1 MARYF
6 KTMDALIAASEEE
19 LAQVE
24 DVGEV
29 TAKAVSEWF
38 LNPLHRQIVERLRT
52 AGIQFSGKWQVASG
66 KLEGMTFVVSGVFEH
81 FSREEIKADIENHG
95 GKVSGSISSK
105 TTYLLA
111 GEKMGP
117 EKLKKAEKLGVPII
131 NEDDYLK
138 KVRGEI

>member
-1 MARYF
+1 
-6 KTMDALIAASEEE
+6 
-19 LAQVE
+19 VE

-38 LNPLHRQIVERLRT
+38 ANPLHREIVARLRM
-52 AGIQFSGKWQVASG
+52 AGLQMSGQWSVVSG
-66 KLEGMTFVVSGVFEH
+66 QLDGMTFVVSGVFEH

-95 GKVSGSISSK
+95 GKVSGSISGK

-117 EKLKKAEKLGVPII
+117 EKLKKAEKLGVKILS
-131 NEDDYLK
+131 ESEYLEM
-138 KVRGEI
+138 R